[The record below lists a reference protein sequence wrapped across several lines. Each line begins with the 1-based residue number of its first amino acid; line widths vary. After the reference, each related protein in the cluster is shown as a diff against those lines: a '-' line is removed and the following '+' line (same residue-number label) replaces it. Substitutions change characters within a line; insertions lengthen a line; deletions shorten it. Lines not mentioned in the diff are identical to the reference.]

1 MLAMGVGE
9 PVRRRGYAAGPGA
22 AGSIGRRAGGSR
34 WGVSLDRW
42 GRQPADERI
51 LMTAAPRRGMLT
63 GRVGLVPRVAG
74 GRRAQEMAAMPWP
87 SGQRRGARRG
97 C

>member
-34 WGVSLDRW
+34 WGVPARDPASAPPPS
-42 GRQPADERI
+42 GVNPAD
-51 LMTAAPRRGMLT
+51 RRLG
-63 GRVGLVPRVAG
+63 RVAG
-74 GRRAQEMAAMPWP
+74 PLGSPT
-87 SGQRRGARRG
+87 RG
-97 C
+97 